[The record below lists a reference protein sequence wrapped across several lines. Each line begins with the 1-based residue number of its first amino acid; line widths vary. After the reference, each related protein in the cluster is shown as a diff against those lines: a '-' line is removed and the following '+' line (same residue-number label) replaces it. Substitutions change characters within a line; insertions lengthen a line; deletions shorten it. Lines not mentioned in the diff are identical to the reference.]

1 MKLVVTTCSLMVLL
15 LSSAAFSAP
24 SFETPPPRKIE
35 QLERERIG
43 QPWYVSTAAER
54 YLARVRRVGMDGLAE
69 LSPAGHAPVPPAIG
83 WGEIERIERR
93 GSRRLQGGI
102 AGAAIGAVALG
113 FAGAAIGEAASTD
126 YRSYNDH
133 GAWAGI
139 GSGLVLGALT
149 GAVMGNRHERVRT
162 LYVGAPAAGDG
173 SRGASQPPESAV
185 ERARAHAGK
194 LFRVR
199 GSFGT
204 FVGRVGTITPE
215 GLSGLEP
222 DHDLDSRLPLPAE
235 PIGWSQI
242 SSIERRGSH
251 VGRGA
256 VIGALIVGG
265 LTATLAGAV
274 ASSGLGLSTSGG
286 SDEDILG
293 AAAVGGVLGSGVGAL
308 VGAAVGAK
316 FPGWHRIYRGTES
329 AAIPR

>member
-43 QPWYVSTAAER
+43 QPWYVSTSAER
-54 YLARVRRVGMDGLAE
+54 YLARVGRVSPEGLAG
-69 LSPAGHAPVPPAIG
+69 LSAAGRASVPPVIG
-83 WGEIERIERR
+83 WNEVARIERR
-93 GSRRLQGGI
+93 DSRRVRDGI

-194 LFRVR
+194 LFRLR

-251 VGRGA
+251 AGRGA
-256 VIGALIVGG
+256 VIGALLVGG
-265 LTATLAGAV
+265 LSALLAGAV
-274 ASSGLGLSTSGG
+274 AASGVALSSGG
-286 SDEDILG
+286 SDEDIAG
-293 AAAVGGVLGSGVGAL
+293 AAAVGAVLGGGGGAL
-308 VGAAVGAK
+308 LGAAVGLK
-316 FPGWHRIYRGTES
+316 FPGWHRVYQGTETG
-329 AAIPR
+329 ARR